1 MNSVR
6 NFFLCLVIQTLFS
19 KVIVRYKVIQR
30 DRGFISHYGHFGR
43 FVWVCVA
50 LWRTLREVEL
60 SEILANKFLKH
71 RQREAVDCV
80 AMINSNRMFL
90 DNPGS
95 LISHMHLL
103 DVVALV

>member
-50 LWRTLREVEL
+50 LWR
-60 SEILANKFLKH
+60 
-71 RQREAVDCV
+71 
-80 AMINSNRMFL
+80 
-90 DNPGS
+90 
-95 LISHMHLL
+95 
-103 DVVALV
+103 